1 MPIDFE
7 ESYTLGILVSTISDL
22 CKERGITIKSLEKD
36 LKFGNGTIRRWDTS
50 KPAISAVVKVACY
63 FDVSVDYLLGMSPYR
78 KHETQN
84 LTVKDIGLSEQTT
97 KALVELSKSDNSFD
111 AKKMSTLNLLLED
124 DAIKEWGSQLL
135 QSITDYLFAPE
146 VPKRKIQFTS
156 DEIKIIDSD
165 LIPSDDPQAYSEYAN
180 VLYDRLLVDRVM
192 RSMKSARYQHRHPET
207 MGEVCKPI
215 KEYVLELKREEVSR
229 HGIPKTESD

>member
-7 ESYTLGILVSTISDL
+7 ESYTLGLLVSTISDL
-22 CKERGITIKSLEKD
+22 CKEHGTTIKALEKD

-63 FDVSVDYLLGMSPYR
+63 FNVSVDYLLGMSSYR

-97 KALVELSKSDNSFD
+97 EALVELSKSDNSFD
-111 AKKMSTLNLLLED
+111 AKKMATLNLLLED

-135 QSITDYLFAPE
+135 QAITDYLFAPE
-146 VPKRKIQFTS
+146 IPKRQIQFTS
-156 DEIKIIDSD
+156 DEIKVIDNNSSS
-165 LIPSDDPQAYSEYAN
+165 SDDPQSHSEYAN
-180 VLYDRLLVDRVM
+180 VLYDRLLIDRVM
-192 RSMKSARYQHRHPET
+192 RSIESARHQHRHPET
-207 MGEVCKPI
+207 MGEKCEPI
-215 KEYVLELKREEVSR
+215 KEYVLEMKREEASR
-229 HGIPKTESD
+229 YGIPKTESN

>member
-1 MPIDFE
+1 MMSIDNFLFYDLGVADMPINFE

-97 KALVELSKSDNSFD
+97 KPLLNYQNPIIRLMLKKCQPSICCSKMTLLRNWVANS
-111 AKKMSTLNLLLED
+111 S
-124 DAIKEWGSQLL
+124 SLL
-135 QSITDYLFAPE
+135 QTIF
-146 VPKRKIQFTS
+146 
-156 DEIKIIDSD
+156 
-165 LIPSDDPQAYSEYAN
+165 
-180 VLYDRLLVDRVM
+180 LLQKFPNGK
-192 RSMKSARYQHRHPET
+192 SSLLPMKSKLSAT
-207 MGEVCKPI
+207 
-215 KEYVLELKREEVSR
+215 
-229 HGIPKTESD
+229 IPAY